1 MFSIGI
7 HIWTLES
14 LRVIKRL
21 VTTKFSL
28 LGEYEQ

>member
-21 VTTKFSL
+21 VTTKLSL
-28 LGEYEQ
+28 RAEHEQ